1 MSKIDVSK
9 KILGENEQSAF
20 RNSHFFA
27 ENKNFCIN
35 MISSAGSGILNNK
48 YRKKLKACKKRFNKL
63 GLIKIIKPE
72 SIKIDWNDQCFYP
85 EYIELYQSEQAILQ
99 QMLSL
104 GHKI

>member
-1 MSKIDVSK
+1 MRLKNSLKTKSE
-9 KILGENEQSAF
+9 LYPSLEGETASHLCVLF
-20 RNSHFFA
+20 SNSL
-27 ENKNFCIN
+27 NR
-35 MISSAGSGILNNK
+35 SGILNNK

-99 QMLSL
+99 QMISL